1 MGKNS
6 KEKEV
11 VSMTKKQKILFVI
24 ALIIIILMVY
34 LILTNKKI
42 DGITKVNKIF
52 DEKYYDVKC
61 ISEKCDYIIASSG
74 DEGKTSKKYIYNY
87 NGKKISSYKET
98 FNSNSKTSNEINE
111 VSENYLIFK
120 KVNRSN
126 NDITGYYLTDL
137 KDNKKYSTSNELKY
151 LTDNLLLMKKQGG
164 YEIIT
169 KDGKEKY
176 SNIDSAKTFNNDKIV
191 LINVNNTSVILDNK
205 GEKILE
211 DYTVSKEVKNN
222 DGDTLYL
229 VIKDVKNNLFYY
241 FDVDKKEIIG
251 DNFQNFSE
259 KDNKGNL
266 IITKV
271 KNNVLSKYILD
282 KNGNQKKY
290 TEKNTQKYVNDIK
303 MLIDSSKYYV
313 YDNSVYKKN
322 QNNVFVNKKDD
333 NTFGIYNVK
342 DNKYK
347 KLYDYSK
354 ENSKSNITEVNKN
367 GIYQISCKKDN
378 CKTNE
383 NLVYDLNNMKKIFDI
398 KDNNLSIL
406 NYTSYENGYKS
417 VKYGDNNNSK
427 YVLYDNNNKKVIDSN
442 KQIIVV
448 DDEISYTNDKTEEDD
463 VLLYSFKKNKTYNK
477 ENEEANIIDISNY
490 TLYKYKTD
498 DKTCILNN
506 KGKKIECTKDDIKL
520 SYSDDLVYY
529 LNNDKIVMINAQNSK
544 KNKYNLEKNEKIND
558 IKGDLIPLYRNTLF
572 VNNSANDYIKVVSN
586 TGRVIKKINNA
597 EVVSVKQI
605 DKTNVLIFTKNTID
619 NKDYFGLYLAN

>member
-6 KEKEV
+6 KEA

-24 ALIIIILMVY
+24 ALIIIVLMGY

-61 ISEKCDYIIASSG
+61 VSEKCDYIIASSG
-74 DEGKTSKKYIYNY
+74 DESKTSKKYIYNY

-98 FNSNSKTSNEINE
+98 FNSNSKTSNEISE
-111 VSENYLIFK
+111 ISENYLIFK
-120 KVNRSN
+120 KVNKSN

-137 KDNKKYSTSNELKY
+137 KNNKKYSTSNELKY
-151 LTDNLLLMKKQGG
+151 LTDNLLLMKKQDG

-176 SNIDSAKTFNNDKIV
+176 SNVDSAKTFNNDKIV

-211 DYTVSKEVKNN
+211 DYTVSKEIKNN

-271 KNNVLSKYILD
+271 KNNVLSKFILD

-290 TEKNTQKYVNDIK
+290 TEKNTQKYANDIK

-313 YDNSVYKKN
+313 YDNSVYKEN

-342 DNKYK
+342 ENKYK

-378 CKTNE
+378 CKVNE
-383 NLVYDLNNMKKIFDI
+383 NIVYDLNDMKKVFDI
-398 KDNNLSIL
+398 KDNDLSIL
-406 NYTSYENGYKS
+406 NYTLYENGYKN
-417 VKYGDNNNSK
+417 VKYDDNNNSK

-448 DDEISYTNDKTEEDD
+448 DDEISYKNDKTEDD

-477 ENEEANIIDISNY
+477 ENEEAKIVSISNY

-498 DKTCILNN
+498 DKTCILNS

-529 LNNDKIVMINAQNSK
+529 LSNNKVVMINAQNSK
-544 KNKYNLEKNEKIND
+544 KNKYNLENNEKIND

-572 VNNSANDYIKVVSN
+572 VNNSANDYIKIVSN
-586 TGRVIKKINNA
+586 TGRVIKKINNT
-597 EVVSVKQI
+597 EIVSVKQI

>member
-6 KEKEV
+6 KEKEI

-61 ISEKCDYIIASSG
+61 INKKCDYIIASNG
-74 DEGKTSKKYIYNY
+74 DESKKSKKYIYSY
-87 NGKKISSYKET
+87 SGKKISSYKET
-98 FNSNSKTSNEINE
+98 FNSNSKTSNEISE

-120 KVNRSN
+120 KVNKNN

-137 KDNKKYSTSNELKY
+137 KNNKKYSTSNELKY
-151 LTDNLLLMKKQGG
+151 LTDNLLLMKKQDG

-176 SNIDSAKTFNNDKIV
+176 SNVESAKTFNNDKIV

-211 DYTVSKEVKNN
+211 DYTVSKEIKND

-229 VIKDVKNNLFYY
+229 IIKDAKNNLFYY
-241 FDVDKKEIIG
+241 FDIDKKEIIG
-251 DNFQNFSE
+251 DNFQNYSE

-271 KNNVLSKYILD
+271 KNNILSKYILD

-290 TEKNTQKYVNDIK
+290 DEKNTQKYANDIK

-313 YDNSVYKKN
+313 YDNSIYKEN
-322 QNNVFVNKKDD
+322 QNNVFVDKKDD
-333 NTFGIYNVK
+333 NSFGIYNVK

-354 ENSKSNITEVNKN
+354 ENSKSNITEVSKN

-383 NLVYDLNNMKKIFDI
+383 NLVYDLNNMKKVFDI

-417 VKYGDNNNSK
+417 VKYDDNNNSK

-448 DDEISYTNDKTEEDD
+448 DDEISYTNAKTEDD

-477 ENEEANIIDISNY
+477 ENEEASIIDISNY
-490 TLYKYKTD
+490 TLYKYKID

-529 LNNDKIVMINAQNSK
+529 LNDDKVIMINALNSK
-544 KNKYNLEKNEKIND
+544 KNKYDLGKNEKLND

-597 EVVSVKQI
+597 EIISVKQI

>member
-6 KEKEV
+6 KEKEI

-61 ISEKCDYIIASSG
+61 INKKCDYIIASNG
-74 DEGKTSKKYIYNY
+74 DESKKSKKYIYSY
-87 NGKKISSYKET
+87 SGKKISSYKET
-98 FNSNSKTSNEINE
+98 FNSNSKTSNEISE

-120 KVNRSN
+120 KVNKNN

-137 KDNKKYSTSNELKY
+137 KNNKKYSTSNELKY
-151 LTDNLLLMKKQGG
+151 LTDNLLLMKKQDG

-176 SNIDSAKTFNNDKIV
+176 SNVESAKTFNNDKIV

-211 DYTVSKEVKNN
+211 DYTVSKEIKND

-229 VIKDVKNNLFYY
+229 IIKDAKNNLFYY
-241 FDVDKKEIIG
+241 FDIDKKEIIG
-251 DNFQNFSE
+251 DNFQNYSE

-271 KNNVLSKYILD
+271 KNNILSKYILD

-290 TEKNTQKYVNDIK
+290 DEKNTQKYANDIK

-313 YDNSVYKKN
+313 YDNSIYKEN
-322 QNNVFVNKKDD
+322 QNNVFVDKKDD
-333 NTFGIYNVK
+333 NSFGIYNVK

-354 ENSKSNITEVNKN
+354 ENSKSNITEVSKN

-383 NLVYDLNNMKKIFDI
+383 NLVYDLNNMKKVFDI

-417 VKYGDNNNSK
+417 VKYDDNNNSK

-448 DDEISYTNDKTEEDD
+448 DDEISYTNDKTEDD

-477 ENEEANIIDISNY
+477 ENEEASIIDISNY

-506 KGKKIECTKDDIKL
+506 KGKKIKCTKDDIKL

-529 LNNDKIVMINAQNSK
+529 LNDDKVVMINALNSK
-544 KNKYNLEKNEKIND
+544 KNKYNLEKNEKLND

-586 TGRVIKKINNA
+586 AGRVIKKINNA
-597 EVVSVKQI
+597 EIISVKQI

>member
-1 MGKNS
+1 MGKNC

-11 VSMTKKQKILFVI
+11 VSITKKQKILFIV
-24 ALIIIILMVY
+24 ALIIIVLMVY

-74 DEGKTSKKYIYNY
+74 DESKTSKKYIYNY
-87 NGKKISSYKET
+87 NGKKISSYKEN
-98 FNSNSKTSNEINE
+98 FNSNSKTSNEISE

-126 NDITGYYLTDL
+126 NDTTGYYLTDL
-137 KDNKKYSTSNELKY
+137 KNNKKYSTSNELKY
-151 LTDNLLLMKKQGG
+151 LTDNLLLMKKQEG

-191 LINVNNTSVILDNK
+191 LINANNTSVILDNK

-211 DYTVSKEVKNN
+211 DYTVSKEIKNN

-241 FDVDKKEIIG
+241 FDIDKKEIIG
-251 DNFQNFSE
+251 DNFQNYSE
-259 KDNKGNL
+259 KDDKGNL

-271 KNNVLSKYILD
+271 KNNVLSKFILD

-290 TEKNTQKYVNDIK
+290 KEKNTKKYANDIK

-313 YDNSVYKKN
+313 YDNSVYKEN

-354 ENSKSNITEVNKN
+354 ENSNSNITEVNKN

-383 NLVYDLNNMKKIFDI
+383 NLVYDLNNMKKVFDI

-406 NYTSYENGYKS
+406 NYTLYENGYKN
-417 VKYGDNNNSK
+417 VKYNDNNNLK
-427 YVLYDNNNKKVIDSN
+427 YILYDNNNKKVIDSS

-448 DDEISYTNDKTEEDD
+448 DDEISYTNDKTEDD
-463 VLLYSFKKNKTYNK
+463 ILLYSFKKNKTYNK
-477 ENEEANIIDISNY
+477 ENEEAKKINISEY

-506 KGKKIECTKDDIKL
+506 EGKKIECTKNDIKL

-529 LNNDKIVMINAQNSK
+529 LNDDKIVMINAQNSK

>member
-11 VSMTKKQKILFVI
+11 VSMTKKQKILFIV
-24 ALIIIILMVY
+24 ALIIIVLMVY

-61 ISEKCDYIIASSG
+61 ISEKCDYIIVSSG
-74 DEGKTSKKYIYNY
+74 DESKTSKKYIYNY

-313 YDNSVYKKN
+313 YDNSVYKEN

-383 NLVYDLNNMKKIFDI
+383 NLVYDLNNMKKVFDI
-398 KDNNLSIL
+398 KDDNLSIL
-406 NYTSYENGYKS
+406 NYTLYVNGYKS
-417 VKYGDNNNSK
+417 VKYDDNNNSK

-448 DDEISYTNDKTEEDD
+448 DDEILYTNDKTEDD

-477 ENEEANIIDISNY
+477 ENEEAKIVSISNY

-498 DKTCILNN
+498 DKTCILNS

-529 LNNDKIVMINAQNSK
+529 LSDNKIVMINAQNSK
-544 KNKYNLEKNEKIND
+544 KNKYNLENNEKIND

-572 VNNSANDYIKVVSN
+572 VNNSANDYMKIVSN
-586 TGRVIKKINNA
+586 TGRVIKKINNT
-597 EVVSVKQI
+597 EIVSVKQI

>member
-6 KEKEV
+6 KEKEI

-61 ISEKCDYIIASSG
+61 INKKCDYIIASNG
-74 DEGKTSKKYIYNY
+74 DESKKSKKYIYSY
-87 NGKKISSYKET
+87 SGKKISSYKET
-98 FNSNSKTSNEINE
+98 FNSNSKTSNEISE

-120 KVNRSN
+120 KVNKNN

-137 KDNKKYSTSNELKY
+137 KNNKKYSTSNELKY
-151 LTDNLLLMKKQGG
+151 LTDNLLLMKKQDG

-176 SNIDSAKTFNNDKIV
+176 SNVESAKTFNNDKIV

-211 DYTVSKEVKNN
+211 DYTVSKEIKND

-229 VIKDVKNNLFYY
+229 IIKDAKNNLFYY
-241 FDVDKKEIIG
+241 FDIDKKEIIG
-251 DNFQNFSE
+251 DNFQNYSE

-271 KNNVLSKYILD
+271 KNNILSKYILD

-290 TEKNTQKYVNDIK
+290 DEKNTQKYANDIK

-313 YDNSVYKKN
+313 YDNLIYKEN
-322 QNNVFVNKKDD
+322 QNNVFVDKKDD
-333 NTFGIYNVK
+333 NSFGIYNVK

-354 ENSKSNITEVNKN
+354 ENSKSNITEVSKN

-383 NLVYDLNNMKKIFDI
+383 NLVYDLNNMKKVFDI

-417 VKYGDNNNSK
+417 VKYDDNNNSK

-448 DDEISYTNDKTEEDD
+448 DDEISYTNDKTEDD
-463 VLLYSFKKNKTYNK
+463 ALLYSFKKNKTYNK
-477 ENEEANIIDISNY
+477 ENEEAKKINISEY

-498 DKTCILNN
+498 NKICIMNN
-506 KGKKIECTKDDIKL
+506 KGKKIECTKDNVKL

-529 LNNDKIVMINAQNSK
+529 LNDDKVVMINALNSK
-544 KNKYNLEKNEKIND
+544 KNKYNLEKNEKLND
-558 IKGDLIPLYRNTLF
+558 IKGDLISLYRNTLF

-597 EVVSVKQI
+597 EIISVKQI

>member
-6 KEKEV
+6 KEKEA

-98 FNSNSKTSNEINE
+98 FNSNSKTSNEISE

-120 KVNRSN
+120 KVNKSN

-137 KDNKKYSTSNELKY
+137 KNNKKYSTSNELKY
-151 LTDNLLLMKKQGG
+151 LTDNLLLMKKQDG

-211 DYTVSKEVKNN
+211 DYTVSKEIKNN

-313 YDNSVYKKN
+313 YDNSVYKEN

-383 NLVYDLNNMKKIFDI
+383 NLVYDLNNMKKVFDI
-398 KDNNLSIL
+398 KDDNLSIL
-406 NYTSYENGYKS
+406 NYTLYVNGYKS
-417 VKYGDNNNSK
+417 VKYDDNNNSK
-427 YVLYDNNNKKVIDSN
+427 YILYDNNNKKVIDSN

-448 DDEISYTNDKTEEDD
+448 DDEISYTNDKTEDD

-477 ENEEANIIDISNY
+477 ENEEAKRINISEY

-498 DKTCILNN
+498 NKTCIINN

-529 LNNDKIVMINAQNSK
+529 LSNNKVVMINAQNSK
-544 KNKYNLEKNEKIND
+544 KNKYNLENNEKIND

-572 VNNSANDYIKVVSN
+572 VNNSANDYIKIVSN
-586 TGRVIKKINNA
+586 TGRVIKKINNT
-597 EVVSVKQI
+597 EIVSVKQI

>member
-6 KEKEV
+6 KEKEI

-61 ISEKCDYIIASSG
+61 INKKCDYIIASNG
-74 DEGKTSKKYIYNY
+74 DESKKSKKYIYSY
-87 NGKKISSYKET
+87 SGKKISSYKET
-98 FNSNSKTSNEINE
+98 FNSNSKTSNEISE

-120 KVNRSN
+120 KVNKNN

-137 KDNKKYSTSNELKY
+137 KNNKKYSTSNELKY
-151 LTDNLLLMKKQGG
+151 LTDNLLLMKKQDG

-176 SNIDSAKTFNNDKIV
+176 SNVESAKTFNNDKIV

-211 DYTVSKEVKNN
+211 DYTVSKEIKND

-229 VIKDVKNNLFYY
+229 IIKDAKNNLFYY
-241 FDVDKKEIIG
+241 FDIDKKEIIG
-251 DNFQNFSE
+251 DNFQNYSE

-271 KNNVLSKYILD
+271 KNNILSKYILD

-290 TEKNTQKYVNDIK
+290 DEKNTQKYANDIK

-313 YDNSVYKKN
+313 YDNLIYKEN
-322 QNNVFVNKKDD
+322 QNNVFVDKKDD
-333 NTFGIYNVK
+333 NSFGIYNVK

-354 ENSKSNITEVNKN
+354 ENSKSNITEVSKN

-383 NLVYDLNNMKKIFDI
+383 NLVYDLNNMKKVFDI

-417 VKYGDNNNSK
+417 VKYDDNNNSK

-448 DDEISYTNDKTEEDD
+448 DDEISYTNDKTEDD

-477 ENEEANIIDISNY
+477 ENEEAKKINISEY

-498 DKTCILNN
+498 NKICIMNN
-506 KGKKIECTKDDIKL
+506 KGKKIECTKDNVKL

-529 LNNDKIVMINAQNSK
+529 LNDDKVVMINALNSK
-544 KNKYNLEKNEKIND
+544 KNKYNLEKNEKLND
-558 IKGDLIPLYRNTLF
+558 IKGDLISLYRNTLF

-597 EVVSVKQI
+597 EIISVKQI

>member
-6 KEKEV
+6 KEKEA
-11 VSMTKKQKILFVI
+11 VSMTKKQKTLFVI
-24 ALIIIILMVY
+24 ALIIIVLMVY

-61 ISEKCDYIIASSG
+61 INERCDYIIASSG
-74 DEGKTSKKYIYNY
+74 DESKTSKKYIYNY
-87 NGKKISSYKET
+87 NGKKISSYKEN
-98 FNSNSKTSNEINE
+98 FNSNSKTSNEISE

-120 KVNRSN
+120 KVNKSN
-126 NDITGYYLTDL
+126 NDIIGYYLTDL
-137 KDNKKYSTSNELKY
+137 KNNKKYSTSNELKY
-151 LTDNLLLMKKQGG
+151 LTDNLILMKKQDG

-211 DYTVSKEVKNN
+211 DYTVSKEIKNN
-222 DGDTLYL
+222 DGETLYL

-259 KDNKGNL
+259 KDEKGNL

-271 KNNVLSKYILD
+271 KNNVLSKFILD

-290 TEKNTQKYVNDIK
+290 TEKNTQKYANDIK

-313 YDNSVYKKN
+313 YDNSVYKEN

-347 KLYDYSK
+347 KLYDYYK

-383 NLVYDLNNMKKIFDI
+383 NLVYDLNNMKKVFDT

-406 NYTSYENGYKS
+406 NYTSYENGYKN
-417 VKYGDNNNSK
+417 VKYNDNNNSK
-427 YVLYDNNNKKVIDSN
+427 YILYNNDNKKVIDSS
-442 KQIIVV
+442 KQIIVI
-448 DDEISYTNDKTEEDD
+448 DDEISYTNDKTEDD

-477 ENEEANIIDISNY
+477 ENEEAKRINISEY

-498 DKTCILNN
+498 NKTCIINN
-506 KGKKIECTKDDIKL
+506 KGKKIECTKDNVKL
-520 SYSDDLVYY
+520 SYSDDIVYY
-529 LNNDKIVMINAQNSK
+529 LNDDKIVMINAQNSM
-544 KNKYNLEKNEKIND
+544 KNKYNLEKNEKMND

>member
-151 LTDNLLLMKKQGG
+151 LTDNLLLMKKQEG

-191 LINVNNTSVILDNK
+191 LINVNNTSVILDNM

-241 FDVDKKEIIG
+241 FDIDKKEIIG
-251 DNFQNFSE
+251 DNFQNYSE
-259 KDNKGNL
+259 KDDKGNL

-271 KNNVLSKYILD
+271 KNNVLSKFILD

-290 TEKNTQKYVNDIK
+290 KEKNTKKYANDIK

-313 YDNSVYKKN
+313 YDNSVYKEN

-383 NLVYDLNNMKKIFDI
+383 NLVYDLNNMKKVFDI
-398 KDNNLSIL
+398 KDNNLSVL
-406 NYTSYENGYKS
+406 NYTLYENGYKN
-417 VKYGDNNNSK
+417 VKYNDNNNLK
-427 YVLYDNNNKKVIDSN
+427 YILYDNNNKKVIDSS

-448 DDEISYTNDKTEEDD
+448 DDEISYTNDKTEDD
-463 VLLYSFKKNKTYNK
+463 ILLYSFKKNKTYNK
-477 ENEEANIIDISNY
+477 ENEEASIIDISNY

-572 VNNSANDYIKVVSN
+572 VNNSTNDYIKVVSN

>member
-11 VSMTKKQKILFVI
+11 VSMTKKQKILFIV
-24 ALIIIILMVY
+24 ALIIIVLMVY

-61 ISEKCDYIIASSG
+61 ISEKCDYIIVSSG
-74 DEGKTSKKYIYNY
+74 DESKTSKKYIYNY

-98 FNSNSKTSNEINE
+98 FNSNSKTSNEISE

-313 YDNSVYKKN
+313 YDNSVYKEN

-383 NLVYDLNNMKKIFDI
+383 NLVYDLNNMKKVFDI

-417 VKYGDNNNSK
+417 VKYDDNNNSK

-448 DDEISYTNDKTEEDD
+448 DDEISYTNDKTEDD

-477 ENEEANIIDISNY
+477 ENEEAKIVSISNY

-498 DKTCILNN
+498 DKTCILNS

-529 LNNDKIVMINAQNSK
+529 LSNNKVVMINAQNSK
-544 KNKYNLEKNEKIND
+544 KNKYNLENNEKIND

-572 VNNSANDYIKVVSN
+572 VNNSANDYIKIVSN
-586 TGRVIKKINNA
+586 TGRVIKKINNT
-597 EVVSVKQI
+597 EIVSVKQI

>member
-74 DEGKTSKKYIYNY
+74 DESKTSKKYIYNY

-151 LTDNLLLMKKQGG
+151 LTDNLLLMKKQDG

-176 SNIDSAKTFNNDKIV
+176 SNVESAKTFNNDKIV

-211 DYTVSKEVKNN
+211 DYTVSKEIKND

-229 VIKDVKNNLFYY
+229 IIKDAKNNLFYY
-241 FDVDKKEIIG
+241 FDIDKKEIIG
-251 DNFQNFSE
+251 DNFQNYSE
-259 KDNKGNL
+259 KDDKGNL

-271 KNNVLSKYILD
+271 KNNVLSKFILD

-290 TEKNTQKYVNDIK
+290 TEKNTQKYANDIK

-313 YDNSVYKKN
+313 YDNLIYKEN
-322 QNNVFVNKKDD
+322 QNNVFVDKKDD
-333 NTFGIYNVK
+333 NSFGIYNVK

-354 ENSKSNITEVNKN
+354 ENSKSNITEVSKN

-383 NLVYDLNNMKKIFDI
+383 NLVYDLNNMKKVFDI

-417 VKYGDNNNSK
+417 VKYDDNNNSK

-448 DDEISYTNDKTEEDD
+448 DDEISYTNDKTEDD

-477 ENEEANIIDISNY
+477 ENEEAKKINISEY

-498 DKTCILNN
+498 NKICIMNN
-506 KGKKIECTKDDIKL
+506 KGKKIECTKDNVKL

-529 LNNDKIVMINAQNSK
+529 LNDDKVVMINALNSK
-544 KNKYNLEKNEKIND
+544 KNKYNLEKNEKLND
-558 IKGDLIPLYRNTLF
+558 IKGDLISLYRNTLF

-597 EVVSVKQI
+597 EIISVKQI

>member
-87 NGKKISSYKET
+87 NGKKISSYKEI

-313 YDNSVYKKN
+313 YDNSVYKEN

-383 NLVYDLNNMKKIFDI
+383 NLVYDLNNMKKVFDI

-406 NYTSYENGYKS
+406 NYTSYENGYKN
-417 VKYGDNNNSK
+417 VKYVDNNNSK
-427 YVLYDNNNKKVIDSN
+427 YILYNNDNKKVIDSS
-442 KQIIVV
+442 KQIIVI
-448 DDEISYTNDKTEEDD
+448 DDEISYTNDKTEDD
-463 VLLYSFKKNKTYNK
+463 ILLYSFKKNKTYNK
-477 ENEEANIIDISNY
+477 ENEEAKRINISEY

-498 DKTCILNN
+498 NKTCIINN
-506 KGKKIECTKDDIKL
+506 KGKKIECTKDNVKL
-520 SYSDDLVYY
+520 SYSDDIVYY
-529 LNNDKIVMINAQNSK
+529 LNDDKIVMINAQNSM

>member
-11 VSMTKKQKILFVI
+11 VSMTKKQKILFAI

-290 TEKNTQKYVNDIK
+290 TEKNTQKYANDIK

-313 YDNSVYKKN
+313 YDNSVYKEN

-383 NLVYDLNNMKKIFDI
+383 NLVYDLNNMKKVFDI

-417 VKYGDNNNSK
+417 VKYDDNNNSK

-448 DDEISYTNDKTEEDD
+448 DDEISYTNDKTEDD
-463 VLLYSFKKNKTYNK
+463 ILLYSFKKNKTYNK
-477 ENEEANIIDISNY
+477 ENEEAKRINISNY
-490 TLYKYKTD
+490 TLYKYKID
-498 DKTCILNN
+498 DKICILNN
-506 KGKKIECTKDDIKL
+506 KGKKIECTKDNVKL
-520 SYSDDLVYY
+520 SYSDDIVYY
-529 LNNDKIVMINAQNSK
+529 LNDDKIVMINAQNSM

>member
-74 DEGKTSKKYIYNY
+74 DESKTSKKYIYNY
-87 NGKKISSYKET
+87 NGKKISGYKEN
-98 FNSNSKTSNEINE
+98 FNSNSKTSNEISE

-137 KDNKKYSTSNELKY
+137 KNNKKYSTSNELKY
-151 LTDNLLLMKKQGG
+151 LTDNLLLMKKQEG

-191 LINVNNTSVILDNK
+191 LINVNNTSVILDNM

-241 FDVDKKEIIG
+241 FDIYKKEIIG
-251 DNFQNFSE
+251 DNFQNYSE
-259 KDNKGNL
+259 RDDKGNL

-271 KNNVLSKYILD
+271 KNNVLSKFILD

-290 TEKNTQKYVNDIK
+290 TEKNIQKYANDIK

-313 YDNSVYKKN
+313 YDNSVYKEN

-383 NLVYDLNNMKKIFDI
+383 NLVYDLNNMKKVFGI

-406 NYTSYENGYKS
+406 NYTLYENGYKN
-417 VKYGDNNNSK
+417 VKYNDNNNLK
-427 YVLYDNNNKKVIDSN
+427 YILYDNNNKKVIDSS

-448 DDEISYTNDKTEEDD
+448 DDEISYTNDKTEDD

-477 ENEEANIIDISNY
+477 ENEEASIMDIYNY

-529 LNNDKIVMINAQNSK
+529 LNDDKIVMINAQNSK

>member
-11 VSMTKKQKILFVI
+11 VSMTKKQKILFIV
-24 ALIIIILMVY
+24 ALIIIVLMVY

-74 DEGKTSKKYIYNY
+74 DESKTSKKYIYNY
-87 NGKKISSYKET
+87 NGKKISSYKEN
-98 FNSNSKTSNEINE
+98 FNSNSKTSNVISE

-137 KDNKKYSTSNELKY
+137 KNNKKYSTSNELKY
-151 LTDNLLLMKKQGG
+151 LTDNLLLMKKQEG

-211 DYTVSKEVKNN
+211 DYTISKEVKNN

-241 FDVDKKEIIG
+241 FDIDKKEIIG

-259 KDNKGNL
+259 KDEKGNL

-271 KNNVLSKYILD
+271 KNNILSKFILD

-290 TEKNTQKYVNDIK
+290 TEKNTQKYANDIK

-313 YDNSVYKKN
+313 YDNSVYKEN

-383 NLVYDLNNMKKIFDI
+383 NLVYDLNNMKKVFDI

-406 NYTSYENGYKS
+406 NYTLYENGYKN
-417 VKYGDNNNSK
+417 VKYNDNNNSK
-427 YVLYDNNNKKVIDSN
+427 YILYNNDNKKVIDSS
-442 KQIIVV
+442 KQIIVI
-448 DDEISYTNDKTEEDD
+448 DDEISYTNDKTEDD

-477 ENEEANIIDISNY
+477 ENEEAKKINISEY

-498 DKTCILNN
+498 NKICIMNN
-506 KGKKIECTKDDIKL
+506 KGKKIECTKDNVKL
-520 SYSDDLVYY
+520 SYSDDIVYY
-529 LNNDKIVMINAQNSK
+529 LNDDKIVMINAQNSM
-544 KNKYNLEKNEKIND
+544 KNKYNLEKNEKMND

-572 VNNSANDYIKVVSN
+572 VNNSVNDYIKVVSN

-597 EVVSVKQI
+597 EVVNIKQI

>member
-11 VSMTKKQKILFVI
+11 VSMTKKQKILFIV
-24 ALIIIILMVY
+24 ALIIIVLMVY
-34 LILTNKKI
+34 LILINKKI

-74 DEGKTSKKYIYNY
+74 DESKTSKKYIYNY

-417 VKYGDNNNSK
+417 VKYDDNNNSK

-448 DDEISYTNDKTEEDD
+448 DDEISYTNDKTEDD

-477 ENEEANIIDISNY
+477 ENEEAKIVSISNY

-498 DKTCILNN
+498 DKTCILNS

-529 LNNDKIVMINAQNSK
+529 LSNNKVVMINAQNSK
-544 KNKYNLEKNEKIND
+544 KNKYNLENNEKIND

-572 VNNSANDYIKVVSN
+572 VNNSANDYIKIVSN
-586 TGRVIKKINNA
+586 TGRVIKKINNT
-597 EVVSVKQI
+597 EIVSVKQI

>member
-383 NLVYDLNNMKKIFDI
+383 NLVYDLNNMKKVFDI
-398 KDNNLSIL
+398 KDDNLSIL
-406 NYTSYENGYKS
+406 NYTLYVNGYKS
-417 VKYGDNNNSK
+417 VKYDDNNNSK
-427 YVLYDNNNKKVIDSN
+427 YILYDNNNKKVIDSN

-448 DDEISYTNDKTEEDD
+448 DDEILYTNDKTEED

-477 ENEEANIIDISNY
+477 ENEEAKIVSISNY

-498 DKTCILNN
+498 DKTCILNS

-529 LNNDKIVMINAQNSK
+529 LSDNKIVMINAQNSK
-544 KNKYNLEKNEKIND
+544 KNKYNLENNEKIND

-572 VNNSANDYIKVVSN
+572 VNNSANDYIKIVSN
-586 TGRVIKKINNA
+586 TGRVIKKINNT
-597 EVVSVKQI
+597 EIVSVKQI

>member
-74 DEGKTSKKYIYNY
+74 DESKTSKKYIYNY

-98 FNSNSKTSNEINE
+98 FNSNSKTSNEISE

-313 YDNSVYKKN
+313 YDNSVYKEN

-383 NLVYDLNNMKKIFDI
+383 NLVYDLNNMKKVFDI
-398 KDNNLSIL
+398 KDDNLSIL
-406 NYTSYENGYKS
+406 NYTLYVNGYKS
-417 VKYGDNNNSK
+417 VKYDDNNNSK
-427 YVLYDNNNKKVIDSN
+427 YILYDNNNKKVIDSN

-448 DDEISYTNDKTEEDD
+448 DDEILYTNDKTEDD

-477 ENEEANIIDISNY
+477 ENEEAKIVSISNY

-498 DKTCILNN
+498 DKTCILNS

-529 LNNDKIVMINAQNSK
+529 LSDNKIVMINAQNSK
-544 KNKYNLEKNEKIND
+544 KNKYNLENNEKIND

-572 VNNSANDYIKVVSN
+572 VNNSANDYIKIVSN
-586 TGRVIKKINNA
+586 TGRVIKKINNT
-597 EVVSVKQI
+597 EIVSVKQI

>member
-11 VSMTKKQKILFVI
+11 VSMTKKQKILFIV
-24 ALIIIILMVY
+24 ALIIIVLMVY

-61 ISEKCDYIIASSG
+61 ISEKCDYIIVSSG
-74 DEGKTSKKYIYNY
+74 DESKTSKKYIYNY

-448 DDEISYTNDKTEEDD
+448 DDEISYTNDKTEDD

-477 ENEEANIIDISNY
+477 ENEEAKIVSISNY

-498 DKTCILNN
+498 DKTCILNS

-529 LNNDKIVMINAQNSK
+529 LSNNKVVMINAQNSK
-544 KNKYNLEKNEKIND
+544 KNKYNLENNEKIND

-572 VNNSANDYIKVVSN
+572 VNNSANDYIKIVSN
-586 TGRVIKKINNA
+586 TGRVIKKINNT
-597 EVVSVKQI
+597 EIVSVKQI

>member
-6 KEKEV
+6 KEKEI

-61 ISEKCDYIIASSG
+61 INKKCDYIIASNG
-74 DEGKTSKKYIYNY
+74 DESKKSKKYIYSY
-87 NGKKISSYKET
+87 SGKKISSYKET
-98 FNSNSKTSNEINE
+98 FNSNSKTSNEISE

-120 KVNRSN
+120 KVNKNN

-137 KDNKKYSTSNELKY
+137 KNNKKYSTSNELKY
-151 LTDNLLLMKKQGG
+151 LTDNLLLMKKQDG

-176 SNIDSAKTFNNDKIV
+176 SNVESAKTFNNDKIV

-211 DYTVSKEVKNN
+211 DYTVSKEIKND

-229 VIKDVKNNLFYY
+229 IIKDAKNNLFYY
-241 FDVDKKEIIG
+241 FDIDKKEIIG
-251 DNFQNFSE
+251 DNFQNYSE

-271 KNNVLSKYILD
+271 KNNILSKYILD

-290 TEKNTQKYVNDIK
+290 DEKNTQKYANDIK

-313 YDNSVYKKN
+313 YDNLIYKEN
-322 QNNVFVNKKDD
+322 QNNVFVDKKDD
-333 NTFGIYNVK
+333 NSFGIYNVK

-354 ENSKSNITEVNKN
+354 ENSKSNITEVSKN

-383 NLVYDLNNMKKIFDI
+383 NLVYDLNNMKKVFDI

-417 VKYGDNNNSK
+417 VKYDDNNNSK

-448 DDEISYTNDKTEEDD
+448 DDEISYTNDKTEDD

-477 ENEEANIIDISNY
+477 ENEEASIIDIPNY

-498 DKTCILNN
+498 YKTCILNN

-529 LNNDKIVMINAQNSK
+529 LNDDKVVMINALNSK
-544 KNKYNLEKNEKIND
+544 KNKYNLEKNEKLND

-586 TGRVIKKINNA
+586 AGRVIKKINNA
-597 EVVSVKQI
+597 EIISVKQI

-619 NKDYFGLYLAN
+619 NKNYFGLYLAN

>member
-52 DEKYYDVKC
+52 DGKYYDVKC

-313 YDNSVYKKN
+313 YDNSVYKEN

-383 NLVYDLNNMKKIFDI
+383 NLVYDLNNMKKVFDI

-417 VKYGDNNNSK
+417 VKYDDNNNSK

-448 DDEISYTNDKTEEDD
+448 DDEISYTNDKTEDD

-477 ENEEANIIDISNY
+477 ENEEAKIVSISNY

-498 DKTCILNN
+498 DKTCILNS

-529 LNNDKIVMINAQNSK
+529 LSNNKVVMINAQNSK
-544 KNKYNLEKNEKIND
+544 KNKYNLENNEKIND

-572 VNNSANDYIKVVSN
+572 VNNSANDYIKIVSN
-586 TGRVIKKINNA
+586 TGRVIKKINNT
-597 EVVSVKQI
+597 EIVSVKQI

>member
-11 VSMTKKQKILFVI
+11 VSMTKKQKILFIV
-24 ALIIIILMVY
+24 ALIIIVLMVY

-74 DEGKTSKKYIYNY
+74 DESKTSKKYIYNY
-87 NGKKISSYKET
+87 NGKKISSYKEN
-98 FNSNSKTSNEINE
+98 FNSNSKTSNEISE

-137 KDNKKYSTSNELKY
+137 KNNKKYSTSNELKY
-151 LTDNLLLMKKQGG
+151 LTDNLILMKKQDG

-313 YDNSVYKKN
+313 YDNSVYKEN

-383 NLVYDLNNMKKIFDI
+383 NLVYDLNNMKKVFDI

-417 VKYGDNNNSK
+417 VKYNDNNNLK
-427 YVLYDNNNKKVIDSN
+427 YILYDNNNKKVIDSS

-448 DDEISYTNDKTEEDD
+448 DDEISYTNDKTEDD

-477 ENEEANIIDISNY
+477 ENEEAKIVSISNY

-498 DKTCILNN
+498 DKTCILNS

-529 LNNDKIVMINAQNSK
+529 LSNNKVVMINAQNSK
-544 KNKYNLEKNEKIND
+544 KNKYNLENNEKIND

-572 VNNSANDYIKVVSN
+572 VNNSANDYIKIVSN
-586 TGRVIKKINNA
+586 TGRVIKKINNT
-597 EVVSVKQI
+597 EIVSVKQI

>member
-11 VSMTKKQKILFVI
+11 VSITKKQKILFVI
-24 ALIIIILMVY
+24 ALIIIVLMVY

-74 DEGKTSKKYIYNY
+74 DESKTSKKYIYNY
-87 NGKKISSYKET
+87 NGKKISSYKEN
-98 FNSNSKTSNEINE
+98 FNINSKTSNEISE

-137 KDNKKYSTSNELKY
+137 KNNKKYSTSNELKY
-151 LTDNLLLMKKQGG
+151 LTDNLLLMKKQEG

-211 DYTVSKEVKNN
+211 DYTISKEVKNN

-241 FDVDKKEIIG
+241 FDIDKKEIIG
-251 DNFQNFSE
+251 DNFQNYSE
-259 KDNKGNL
+259 KDDKGNL

-271 KNNVLSKYILD
+271 KNNVLSKFILD

-290 TEKNTQKYVNDIK
+290 KEKNTKKYANDIK

-313 YDNSVYKKN
+313 YDNSVYKEN

-354 ENSKSNITEVNKN
+354 ENSNSNITEVNKN

-383 NLVYDLNNMKKIFDI
+383 NLVYDLNNMKKVFDI

-406 NYTSYENGYKS
+406 NYTLYENGYKN
-417 VKYGDNNNSK
+417 VKYNDNNNLK
-427 YVLYDNNNKKVIDSN
+427 YILYDNNNKKVIDSS

-448 DDEISYTNDKTEEDD
+448 DDEISYTNDKTEDD
-463 VLLYSFKKNKTYNK
+463 ILLYSFKKNKTYNK
-477 ENEEANIIDISNY
+477 ENEEAKKINISEY

-506 KGKKIECTKDDIKL
+506 EGKKIECTKNDIKL

-529 LNNDKIVMINAQNSK
+529 LNDDKIVMINAQNSK

-572 VNNSANDYIKVVSN
+572 VNNSTNDYIKVVSN

-597 EVVSVKQI
+597 EIISVKQI

>member
-448 DDEISYTNDKTEEDD
+448 DDEISYTNDKTEDD

-477 ENEEANIIDISNY
+477 ENEEAKIVSISNY

-498 DKTCILNN
+498 DKTCILNS

-529 LNNDKIVMINAQNSK
+529 LSNNKVVMINAQNSK
-544 KNKYNLEKNEKIND
+544 KNKYNLENNEKIND

-572 VNNSANDYIKVVSN
+572 VNNSANDYIKIVSN
-586 TGRVIKKINNA
+586 TGRVIKKINNT
-597 EVVSVKQI
+597 EIVSVKQI

>member
-74 DEGKTSKKYIYNY
+74 DESKTSKKYIYNY
-87 NGKKISSYKET
+87 NGKKISGYKEN
-98 FNSNSKTSNEINE
+98 FNSNSKTSNEISE

-137 KDNKKYSTSNELKY
+137 KNNKKYSTSNELKY
-151 LTDNLLLMKKQGG
+151 LTDNLLLMKKQEG

-191 LINVNNTSVILDNK
+191 LINVNNTSVILDNM

-241 FDVDKKEIIG
+241 FDIYKKEIIG
-251 DNFQNFSE
+251 DNFQNYSE
-259 KDNKGNL
+259 RDDKGNL

-271 KNNVLSKYILD
+271 KNNVLSKFILD

-290 TEKNTQKYVNDIK
+290 TEKNIQKYANDIK

-313 YDNSVYKKN
+313 YDNSVYKEN

-383 NLVYDLNNMKKIFDI
+383 NLVYDLNNMKKVFGI

-406 NYTSYENGYKS
+406 NYTLYENGYKN
-417 VKYGDNNNSK
+417 VKYNDNNNLK
-427 YVLYDNNNKKVIDSN
+427 YILYDNNNKKVIDSS

-448 DDEISYTNDKTEEDD
+448 DDEISYTNDKTEDD

-477 ENEEANIIDISNY
+477 ENEEASIMDIYNY

-529 LNNDKIVMINAQNSK
+529 LSDNKIVMINAQNSK
-544 KNKYNLEKNEKIND
+544 KNKYNLENNEKIND

-572 VNNSANDYIKVVSN
+572 VNNSANDYIKIVSN
-586 TGRVIKKINNA
+586 TGRVIKKINNT
-597 EVVSVKQI
+597 EIVSVKQI

>member
-6 KEKEV
+6 KEKEI

-61 ISEKCDYIIASSG
+61 INKKCDYIIASNG
-74 DEGKTSKKYIYNY
+74 DESKKSKKYIYSY
-87 NGKKISSYKET
+87 SGKKISSYKET
-98 FNSNSKTSNEINE
+98 FNSNSKTSNEISE

-120 KVNRSN
+120 KVNKNN

-137 KDNKKYSTSNELKY
+137 KNNKKYSTSNELKY
-151 LTDNLLLMKKQGG
+151 LTDNLLLMKKQDG

-176 SNIDSAKTFNNDKIV
+176 SNVESAKTFNNDKIV

-211 DYTVSKEVKNN
+211 DYTVSKEIKND

-229 VIKDVKNNLFYY
+229 IIKDAKNNLFYY
-241 FDVDKKEIIG
+241 FDIDKKEIIG
-251 DNFQNFSE
+251 DNFQNYSE

-271 KNNVLSKYILD
+271 KNNILSKYILD

-290 TEKNTQKYVNDIK
+290 DEKNTQKYANDIK

-313 YDNSVYKKN
+313 YDNSIYKEN
-322 QNNVFVNKKDD
+322 QNNVFVDKKDD
-333 NTFGIYNVK
+333 NSFGIYNVK

-354 ENSKSNITEVNKN
+354 ENSKSNITEVSKN

-383 NLVYDLNNMKKIFDI
+383 NLVYDLNNMKKVFDI

-417 VKYGDNNNSK
+417 VKYDDNNNSK

-448 DDEISYTNDKTEEDD
+448 DDEISYTNDKTEDD

-477 ENEEANIIDISNY
+477 ENEEASIIDISNY

-529 LNNDKIVMINAQNSK
+529 LNDDKVVMINALNSK
-544 KNKYNLEKNEKIND
+544 KNKYNLEKNEKLND

-586 TGRVIKKINNA
+586 AGRVIKKINNA
-597 EVVSVKQI
+597 EIISVKQI

>member
-74 DEGKTSKKYIYNY
+74 DESKTSKKYIYNY

-98 FNSNSKTSNEINE
+98 FNSNSKTSNEISE

-120 KVNRSN
+120 KVNKSN

-137 KDNKKYSTSNELKY
+137 KNNKKYSTSNELKY

-241 FDVDKKEIIG
+241 FDVDKKEITG

-290 TEKNTQKYVNDIK
+290 TEKNTQKYANDIK

-313 YDNSVYKKN
+313 YDNSVYKEN

-383 NLVYDLNNMKKIFDI
+383 NLVYDLNNMKKVFDI
-398 KDNNLSIL
+398 KDDNLSIL
-406 NYTSYENGYKS
+406 NYTLYVNGYKS
-417 VKYGDNNNSK
+417 VKYDDNNNSK

-448 DDEISYTNDKTEEDD
+448 DDEISYTNDKTEDD

-477 ENEEANIIDISNY
+477 ENEEAKIVSISNY

-498 DKTCILNN
+498 DKTCILNS

-529 LNNDKIVMINAQNSK
+529 LSNNKVVMINAQNSK
-544 KNKYNLEKNEKIND
+544 KNKYNLENNEKIND

-572 VNNSANDYIKVVSN
+572 VNNSANDYIKIVSN
-586 TGRVIKKINNA
+586 TGRVIKKINNT
-597 EVVSVKQI
+597 EIVSVKQI

>member
-6 KEKEV
+6 KEKEI

-61 ISEKCDYIIASSG
+61 INKKCDYIIASNG
-74 DEGKTSKKYIYNY
+74 DESKKSKKYIYSY
-87 NGKKISSYKET
+87 SGKKISSYKET
-98 FNSNSKTSNEINE
+98 FNSNSKTSNEISE

-120 KVNRSN
+120 KVNKNN

-137 KDNKKYSTSNELKY
+137 KNNKKYSTSNELKY
-151 LTDNLLLMKKQGG
+151 LTDNLLLMKKQDG

-176 SNIDSAKTFNNDKIV
+176 SNVESAKTFNNDKIV

-211 DYTVSKEVKNN
+211 DYTVSKEIKND

-229 VIKDVKNNLFYY
+229 IIKDAKNNLFYY
-241 FDVDKKEIIG
+241 FDIDKKEIIG
-251 DNFQNFSE
+251 DNFQNYSE

-271 KNNVLSKYILD
+271 KNNILSKYILD

-290 TEKNTQKYVNDIK
+290 DEKNTQKYANDIK

-313 YDNSVYKKN
+313 YDNSIYKEN
-322 QNNVFVNKKDD
+322 QNNVFVDKKDD
-333 NTFGIYNVK
+333 NSFGIYNVK

-354 ENSKSNITEVNKN
+354 ENSKSNITEVSKN
-367 GIYQISCKKDN
+367 GIYQISCRKDN

-383 NLVYDLNNMKKIFDI
+383 NLVYDLNNMKKVFDI

-417 VKYGDNNNSK
+417 VKYDDNNNSK

-448 DDEISYTNDKTEEDD
+448 DDEISYTNDKTEDD

-477 ENEEANIIDISNY
+477 ENEEASIIDISNY

-529 LNNDKIVMINAQNSK
+529 LNDDKVVMINALNSK
-544 KNKYNLEKNEKIND
+544 KNKYNLEKNEKLND

-597 EVVSVKQI
+597 EIISVKQI

>member
-11 VSMTKKQKILFVI
+11 VSMTKKQKILFVS
-24 ALIIIILMVY
+24 ALIIIVLMVY

-74 DEGKTSKKYIYNY
+74 DESKTSKKYIYNY
-87 NGKKISSYKET
+87 NGKKISSYKEN
-98 FNSNSKTSNEINE
+98 FNIDSKTSNEISE

-137 KDNKKYSTSNELKY
+137 KNNKKYSTSNELKY
-151 LTDNLLLMKKQGG
+151 LTDNLLLMKKQDG

-191 LINVNNTSVILDNK
+191 LINVNNTSVILDNM

-211 DYTVSKEVKNN
+211 DYTISKEVKNN

-241 FDVDKKEIIG
+241 FDIDKKEIIG
-251 DNFQNFSE
+251 DNFQNYSE
-259 KDNKGNL
+259 KDDKGNL

-271 KNNVLSKYILD
+271 KNNVLSKFILD

-290 TEKNTQKYVNDIK
+290 TEKNTQKYANDIK

-313 YDNSVYKKN
+313 YDNSVYKEN

-383 NLVYDLNNMKKIFDI
+383 NLVYDLNNMKKVFDI

-406 NYTSYENGYKS
+406 NYTLYENGYKN
-417 VKYGDNNNSK
+417 VKYNDNNNSK

-448 DDEISYTNDKTEEDD
+448 DDEISYTNDKTEDD
-463 VLLYSFKKNKTYNK
+463 VLLYSLKKM
-477 ENEEANIIDISNY
+477 
-490 TLYKYKTD
+490 
-498 DKTCILNN
+498 
-506 KGKKIECTKDDIKL
+506 KKQ
-520 SYSDDLVYY
+520 V
-529 LNNDKIVMINAQNSK
+529 
-544 KNKYNLEKNEKIND
+544 
-558 IKGDLIPLYRNTLF
+558 
-572 VNNSANDYIKVVSN
+572 
-586 TGRVIKKINNA
+586 
-597 EVVSVKQI
+597 
-605 DKTNVLIFTKNTID
+605 
-619 NKDYFGLYLAN
+619 

>member
-1 MGKNS
+1 
-6 KEKEV
+6 
-11 VSMTKKQKILFVI
+11 
-24 ALIIIILMVY
+24 
-34 LILTNKKI
+34 
-42 DGITKVNKIF
+42 
-52 DEKYYDVKC
+52 
-61 ISEKCDYIIASSG
+61 
-74 DEGKTSKKYIYNY
+74 
-87 NGKKISSYKET
+87 
-98 FNSNSKTSNEINE
+98 
-111 VSENYLIFK
+111 
-120 KVNRSN
+120 
-126 NDITGYYLTDL
+126 
-137 KDNKKYSTSNELKY
+137 
-151 LTDNLLLMKKQGG
+151 MKKQEG

-191 LINVNNTSVILDNK
+191 LINVNNTSVILDNM

-211 DYTVSKEVKNN
+211 DYTVSKEIKNN
-222 DGDTLYL
+222 DVDTLYL

-241 FDVDKKEIIG
+241 FDIDKKEIIG
-251 DNFQNFSE
+251 DNFQNYSE
-259 KDNKGNL
+259 KDDKGNL

-271 KNNVLSKYILD
+271 KNNVLSKFILD

-290 TEKNTQKYVNDIK
+290 KEKNTKKYANDIK

-313 YDNSVYKKN
+313 YDNSVYKEN

-383 NLVYDLNNMKKIFDI
+383 NLVYDLNNMKKVFDI
-398 KDNNLSIL
+398 KDNDLSVL
-406 NYTSYENGYKS
+406 NYTLYENGYKN
-417 VKYGDNNNSK
+417 VKYDDNNNSK

-448 DDEISYTNDKTEEDD
+448 DDEISYTNDKTEDD

-477 ENEEANIIDISNY
+477 ENEEASIIDISNY

>member
-6 KEKEV
+6 KEKEI

-61 ISEKCDYIIASSG
+61 INKKCDYIIASNG
-74 DEGKTSKKYIYNY
+74 DESKKSKKYIYSY
-87 NGKKISSYKET
+87 SGKKISSYKET
-98 FNSNSKTSNEINE
+98 FNSNSKTSNEISE

-120 KVNRSN
+120 KVNKNN

-137 KDNKKYSTSNELKY
+137 KNNKKYSTSNELKY
-151 LTDNLLLMKKQGG
+151 LTDNLLLMKKQDG

-176 SNIDSAKTFNNDKIV
+176 SNVESAKTFNNDKIV

-211 DYTVSKEVKNN
+211 DYTVSKEIKND

-229 VIKDVKNNLFYY
+229 IIKDAKNNLFYY
-241 FDVDKKEIIG
+241 FDIDKKEIIG
-251 DNFQNFSE
+251 DNFQNYSE

-271 KNNVLSKYILD
+271 KNNILSKYILD

-290 TEKNTQKYVNDIK
+290 DEKNTQKYANDIK

-313 YDNSVYKKN
+313 YDNSIYKEN
-322 QNNVFVNKKDD
+322 QNNVFVDKKDD
-333 NTFGIYNVK
+333 NSFGIYNVK

-354 ENSKSNITEVNKN
+354 ENSKSNITEVSKN

-383 NLVYDLNNMKKIFDI
+383 NLAYDLNNMKKVFDI

-417 VKYGDNNNSK
+417 VKYDDNNNSK

-448 DDEISYTNDKTEEDD
+448 DDEISYTNDKTEDD

-477 ENEEANIIDISNY
+477 ENEEASIIDISNY

-498 DKTCILNN
+498 DKICILNN

-529 LNNDKIVMINAQNSK
+529 LNDDKVVMINALNSK
-544 KNKYNLEKNEKIND
+544 KNKYNLEKNEKLND

-597 EVVSVKQI
+597 EIISVKQI

>member
-61 ISEKCDYIIASSG
+61 INKKCDYIIASNG
-74 DEGKTSKKYIYNY
+74 DESKKSKKYIYSY
-87 NGKKISSYKET
+87 SGKKISSYKET
-98 FNSNSKTSNEINE
+98 FNSNSKTSNEISE

-120 KVNRSN
+120 KVNKNN

-137 KDNKKYSTSNELKY
+137 KNNKKYSTSNELKY
-151 LTDNLLLMKKQGG
+151 LTDNLLLMKKQDG

-176 SNIDSAKTFNNDKIV
+176 SNVESAKTFNNDKIV

-211 DYTVSKEVKNN
+211 DYTVSKEIKND

-229 VIKDVKNNLFYY
+229 IIKDAKNNLFYY
-241 FDVDKKEIIG
+241 FDIDKKEIIG
-251 DNFQNFSE
+251 DNFQNYSE

-271 KNNVLSKYILD
+271 KNNILSKYILD

-290 TEKNTQKYVNDIK
+290 DEKNTQKYANDIK

-313 YDNSVYKKN
+313 YDNLIYKEN
-322 QNNVFVNKKDD
+322 QNNVFVDKKDD
-333 NTFGIYNVK
+333 NSFGIYNVK

-354 ENSKSNITEVNKN
+354 ENSKSNITEVSKN

-383 NLVYDLNNMKKIFDI
+383 NLVYDLNNMKKVFDI

-417 VKYGDNNNSK
+417 VKYDDNNNSK

-448 DDEISYTNDKTEEDD
+448 DDEISYTNDKTEDD
-463 VLLYSFKKNKTYNK
+463 ALLYSFKKNKTYNK
-477 ENEEANIIDISNY
+477 ENEEAKKINISEY

-498 DKTCILNN
+498 NKICIMNN
-506 KGKKIECTKDDIKL
+506 KGKKIECTKDNVKL

-529 LNNDKIVMINAQNSK
+529 LNDDKVVMINALNSK
-544 KNKYNLEKNEKIND
+544 KNKYNLEKNEKLND
-558 IKGDLIPLYRNTLF
+558 IKGDLISLYRNTLF

-597 EVVSVKQI
+597 EIISVKQI

>member
-6 KEKEV
+6 KEKEI

-61 ISEKCDYIIASSG
+61 INKKCDYIIASNG
-74 DEGKTSKKYIYNY
+74 DESKKSKKYIYSY
-87 NGKKISSYKET
+87 SGKKISSYKET
-98 FNSNSKTSNEINE
+98 FNSNSKTSNEISE

-120 KVNRSN
+120 KVNKNN

-137 KDNKKYSTSNELKY
+137 KNNKKYSTSNELKY
-151 LTDNLLLMKKQGG
+151 LTDNLLLMKKQDG

-176 SNIDSAKTFNNDKIV
+176 SNVESAKTFNNDKIV

-211 DYTVSKEVKNN
+211 DYTVSKEIKND

-229 VIKDVKNNLFYY
+229 IIKDAKNNLFYY
-241 FDVDKKEIIG
+241 FDINKKEIIG
-251 DNFQNFSE
+251 DNFQNYSE

-271 KNNVLSKYILD
+271 KNNILSKYILD

-290 TEKNTQKYVNDIK
+290 DEKNTQKYANDIK

-313 YDNSVYKKN
+313 YDNSIYKEN
-322 QNNVFVNKKDD
+322 QNNVFVDKKDD
-333 NTFGIYNVK
+333 NSFGIYNVK

-354 ENSKSNITEVNKN
+354 ANSKSNITEVSKN

-383 NLVYDLNNMKKIFDI
+383 NLVYDLNNMKKVFDI

-417 VKYGDNNNSK
+417 VKYDDNNNSK

-448 DDEISYTNDKTEEDD
+448 DDEISYTNDKTEDD

-477 ENEEANIIDISNY
+477 ENEEASIIDISNY

-529 LNNDKIVMINAQNSK
+529 LNDDKVVMINALNSK
-544 KNKYNLEKNEKIND
+544 KNKYNLEKNEKLND

-597 EVVSVKQI
+597 EIISVKQI

>member
-24 ALIIIILMVY
+24 ALIIIVLMVY

-42 DGITKVNKIF
+42 DSITKVNKIF

-61 ISEKCDYIIASSG
+61 VSEKCDYIIASSG
-74 DEGKTSKKYIYNY
+74 DESKTSKKYIYNY
-87 NGKKISSYKET
+87 NGKKISSYKEN
-98 FNSNSKTSNEINE
+98 FNSNSKTSNEISE

-137 KDNKKYSTSNELKY
+137 KNNKKYSTSNELKY
-151 LTDNLLLMKKQGG
+151 LTDNLLLMKKQEW

-191 LINVNNTSVILDNK
+191 LINVNNTSVILDSK

-211 DYTVSKEVKNN
+211 DYTVSKEIKNN
-222 DGDTLYL
+222 EGNTLYL

-241 FDVDKKEIIG
+241 FDIDKKEITG
-251 DNFQNFSE
+251 DNFQNYSE
-259 KDNKGNL
+259 KDDKGNL

-271 KNNVLSKYILD
+271 KNNVLSKFILD

-290 TEKNTQKYVNDIK
+290 TEKNTQKYANDIK

-313 YDNSVYKKN
+313 YDNSVYKEN
-322 QNNVFVNKKDD
+322 QNNIFVNKKDD
-333 NTFGIYNVK
+333 NTFGIYNIK

-383 NLVYDLNNMKKIFDI
+383 NLVYDLNNMKKVFDI

-406 NYTSYENGYKS
+406 NYTSYENGYKN
-417 VKYGDNNNSK
+417 VKYNDNNNSK
-427 YVLYDNNNKKVIDSN
+427 YILYNNDNKKVIDSS
-442 KQIIVV
+442 KQIIVI
-448 DDEISYTNDKTEEDD
+448 DDEISYTNDKIEDD

-477 ENEEANIIDISNY
+477 ENEEAKKINISEY

-498 DKTCILNN
+498 NKICIMNN

-544 KNKYNLEKNEKIND
+544 KNKYNLEKNEKMND

-597 EVVSVKQI
+597 EIISVKQI

>member
-1 MGKNS
+1 MGKNC

-74 DEGKTSKKYIYNY
+74 NESKTSKKYIYNY
-87 NGKKISSYKET
+87 NGKKISSYKEN
-98 FNSNSKTSNEINE
+98 FNINSKTSNEISE

-137 KDNKKYSTSNELKY
+137 KNNKKYSTSNELKY
-151 LTDNLLLMKKQGG
+151 LTDNLLLMKKQEG

-211 DYTVSKEVKNN
+211 DYTISKEIKNN

-241 FDVDKKEIIG
+241 FDIDKKEIIG
-251 DNFQNFSE
+251 DNFQNYSE
-259 KDNKGNL
+259 KDDKGNL

-271 KNNVLSKYILD
+271 KNNVLSKFILD

-290 TEKNTQKYVNDIK
+290 TEKNTQKYANDIK

-313 YDNSVYKKN
+313 YDNSVYKEN

-333 NTFGIYNVK
+333 NTFGIYNIK

-367 GIYQISCKKDN
+367 GIYQILCKKDN

-383 NLVYDLNNMKKIFDI
+383 NLVYDLNNMKKVFDI

-406 NYTSYENGYKS
+406 NYTLYENGYKN
-417 VKYGDNNNSK
+417 VKYNDNNNSK
-427 YVLYDNNNKKVIDSN
+427 YILYDNNNKKVIDSS

-448 DDEISYTNDKTEEDD
+448 DDEISYTNDKTEDD
-463 VLLYSFKKNKTYNK
+463 ILLYSFKKNKTYNK
-477 ENEEANIIDISNY
+477 ENEEASIIDISNY

-529 LNNDKIVMINAQNSK
+529 LSNNKVVMINAQNSK

-597 EVVSVKQI
+597 EVVSAKQI
-605 DKTNVLIFTKNTID
+605 DKTNVLIFTKNTIII
-619 NKDYFGLYLAN
+619 KIILVFI